1 VVLHCIV
8 QLLLR
13 EGDDWMYLGA
23 VAFTR
28 SLKQGAPFAECCPML
43 NDISGQLSWK
53 KVSVNRYKSSYKYQ
67 YTMRFMTLTA
77 KC

>member
-1 VVLHCIV
+1 MKL

-28 SLKQGAPFAECCPML
+28 SLKKGAPFAECCPML
-43 NDISGQLSWK
+43 NDISGQPSWN
-53 KVSVNRYKSSYKYQ
+53 KVSVNRYTNQSQTTVFGVYVDL
-67 YTMRFMTLTA
+67 RID
-77 KC
+77 C